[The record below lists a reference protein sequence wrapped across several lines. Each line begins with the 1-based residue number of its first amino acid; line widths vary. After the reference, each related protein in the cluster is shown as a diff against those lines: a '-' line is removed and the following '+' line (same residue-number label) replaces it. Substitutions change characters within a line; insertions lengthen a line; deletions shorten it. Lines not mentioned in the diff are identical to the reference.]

1 MVLLN
6 SCNTATLAPYIP
18 TAAKPWNLER
28 SRHAMRRLGY
38 GLDIVQET
46 AALAQTPVV
55 FVDTIIT
62 DSINYVNTPAPAWA
76 NMVRTDYSNFN
87 TERFPQIRAWT
98 VQSYNDAL
106 NLKLRSKMTLFWHN
120 HFVTRVEDY
129 DAPSWQYQY
138 YNLLQTHALGNFK
151 TLAKEMGKNEA
162 MLVFLNGYQNRR
174 NNPNE
179 NYARELFELFT
190 LGENNNYTQNDITEA
205 ARALTGY
212 NTATD
217 VGAPITFNPS
227 SFDNNAK
234 TIFGVT
240 ANFNHDTLID
250 HLFTE
255 RPIEIADFIV
265 KKIYKAFVSPELP
278 AQPLIDTLATTFR
291 NANWEL
297 APVLGQLFKSE
308 HFFDD
313 AAIGSSIKDPME
325 CMLTFIKEANFPVTD
340 SQLRIIHNFSTNLGQ
355 EYYNPTDVA
364 GWQGDRAWINSST
377 ITGRWQGLEYILLT
391 AWNLNEELFRNIALD
406 SSASTNDV
414 SIIARD
420 IVDRFVPKSLH
431 TTTDYALATQVF
443 KGDVPQNY
451 FDTNQWNLQWNSVPF
466 QVVLLL
472 QHIFRMPEFQ
482 LK

>member
-1 MVLLN
+1 MVVMN
-6 SCNTATLAPYIP
+6 SCNTATLAPYVP

-28 SRHAMRRLGY
+28 SRHVMRRLGY

-46 AALAQTPVV
+46 AALAQSPTV
-55 FVDTIIT
+55 FVENIFN
-62 DSINYVNTPAPAWA
+62 DSINYMNTPAPSWA
-76 NMVRTDYSNFN
+76 NMARNSYANFN
-87 TERFPQIRAWT
+87 TERFPQILAWT
-98 VQSYNDAL
+98 VQSYTDAL
-106 NLKLRSKMTLFWHN
+106 DLKLKSKMTLFWHN
-120 HFVTRVEDY
+120 HFVTRVQDY

-151 TLAKEMGKNEA
+151 TLTKEMGKNSA

-190 LGENNNYTQNDITEA
+190 LGENNNYTQTDITEA

-217 VGAPITFNPS
+217 VGAPITFNTGT
-227 SFDNNAK
+227 FDNNPK

-240 ANFNHDTLID
+240 ANYDHDSLID
-250 HLFTE
+250 HLFAVRATE
-255 RPIEIADFIV
+255 ISDFVV
-265 KKIYKAFVSPELP
+265 KKIYRAFVSPELP
-278 AQPLIDTLATTFR
+278 AQPIIDTLAATFR
-291 NANWEL
+291 TTNWEI
-297 APVLGQLFKSE
+297 APVLRQLFKSE

-313 AAIGSSIKDPME
+313 AAIGSCIKDPME
-325 CMLTFIKEANFPVTD
+325 CMLTFIKEAGFPITD
-340 SQLRIIHNFSTNLGQ
+340 AQLQIIHYFCANLGQ
-355 EYYNPTDVA
+355 EYYNPIDVA

-377 ITGRWQGLEYILLT
+377 ITGRWQGLEYIMWT
-391 AWNLNEELFRNIALD
+391 TWNLDQELFRSIALD
-406 SSASTNDV
+406 SSTSTNDV
-414 SIIARD
+414 GIIARD

-451 FDTNQWNLQWNSVPF
+451 FDTNQWNLQWNSVPY